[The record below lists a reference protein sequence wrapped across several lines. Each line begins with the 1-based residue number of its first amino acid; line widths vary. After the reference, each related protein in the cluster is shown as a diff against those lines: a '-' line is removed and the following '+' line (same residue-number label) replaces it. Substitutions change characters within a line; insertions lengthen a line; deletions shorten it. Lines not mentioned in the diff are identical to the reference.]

1 MKEWSFRIVLVV
13 GGLVAS
19 VFLAEI
25 FVRMLH
31 LAPEVTFIRKGRL
44 QLSRNVK
51 IGYEPVPSSTMAK
64 SRPSTITGNRATISA
79 IATMIIRSKTL
90 MAPPDPDSRRQHRC
104 RPRNRTI
111 RGYFS
116 RHSRSHAPQA
126 RYRG

>member
-44 QLSRNVK
+44 QAFEERQNRLRAGPLQYDGEEPTFYDHWKSGTHL
-51 IGYEPVPSSTMAK
+51 GYHDYDHSIQNPDGT
-64 SRPSTITGNRATISA
+64 TGS
-79 IATMIIRSKTL
+79 
-90 MAPPDPDSRRQHRC
+90 
-104 RPRNRTI
+104 
-111 RGYFS
+111 
-116 RHSRSHAPQA
+116 
-126 RYRG
+126 